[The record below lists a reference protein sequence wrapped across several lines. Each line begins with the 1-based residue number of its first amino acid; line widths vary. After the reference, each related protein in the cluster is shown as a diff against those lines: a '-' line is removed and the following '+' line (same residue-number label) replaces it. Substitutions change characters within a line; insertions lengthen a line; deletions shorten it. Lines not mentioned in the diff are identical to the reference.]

1 MQARKKH
8 QDKCESLNRVKK
20 ALPSLAPFQLGIFS
34 NVAGS
39 PHGDVVFDWVV
50 NCVTAIAQGLVDGKI
65 PASQQIYN
73 AICERTIISSACA
86 ERLVALIRVRAQ
98 QAESA
103 GKGFTWLP
111 AFEQLTLALK
121 EHHDESNY
129 DRILPCSAAFA
140 IRLGRTFKPS
150 TTYGAEGFSAILNF
164 VHGELR
170 GTKVQNDTN
179 T

>member
-1 MQARKKH
+1 MSLNLVKESVNEQYKATSTGGVDDPLMIAGRLSDGGVGQPVFQGAETATVFCKAQARKNK

-20 ALPSLAPFQLGIFS
+20 VLPSLAPFQLGIFS

-86 ERLVALIRVRAQ
+86 ERLVPSGRA
-98 QAESA
+98 
-103 GKGFTWLP
+103 
-111 AFEQLTLALK
+111 
-121 EHHDESNY
+121 
-129 DRILPCSAAFA
+129 
-140 IRLGRTFKPS
+140 
-150 TTYGAEGFSAILNF
+150 
-164 VHGELR
+164 
-170 GTKVQNDTN
+170 TKN
-179 T
+179 